1 MHMRPIR
8 PEEPGAAKDSAS
20 MADALPPI
28 YYPWLVVVGLILPY
42 AVIIAG
48 WWLVYIAAGV
58 RKDDAWWDAA
68 GNLIYGA
75 EAAALAIGV
84 WCCRPVFHRVRYPD
98 QFALAGFLGFVYVVC
113 LPVVNFCAYM
123 RPTAPFP

>member
-1 MHMRPIR
+1 MKGLEEASLFSRPLGHMHMRPIR

-48 WWLVYIAAGV
+48 WWL
-58 RKDDAWWDAA
+58 
-68 GNLIYGA
+68 
-75 EAAALAIGV
+75 
-84 WCCRPVFHRVRYPD
+84 
-98 QFALAGFLGFVYVVC
+98 
-113 LPVVNFCAYM
+113 
-123 RPTAPFP
+123 